1 MHLVSLIA
9 GISFDPG
16 IRGILVVL
24 TGVAV
29 LMGSVYLLLATNVG
43 SRLGLLIALTG
54 LFGWLTILTSLW
66 WLTPPAIGP
75 RGDLPSW
82 KPVEIYV
89 NGSGEVAK
97 TDAVGK
103 LIDPNALP
111 TANKILAD
119 NPDLATEFP
128 NGFTLSELKTNN
140 PAMVDQYLDAKSL
153 QGWTLVSSAGAGEAQ
168 AAANVAL
175 VDAKEFATTTD
186 YVKLDSWE
194 YGGKPTLQAD
204 CPDLGTL
211 CRAWHRMSSAFQIT
225 NPTHYAVVQVQ
236 QVIPQ
241 EAIPGE
247 APPIAKADPTKP
259 VISVVLVRDIGN
271 ERVIPFL
278 YFVISISL
286 FILFAW
292 ALHNRDKTLM
302 KNKQLAEAASKET

>member
-1 MHLVSLIA
+1 MHLLSLIA

-16 IRGILVVL
+16 IRGILVVM

-29 LMGSVYLLLATNVG
+29 LMGSVYLILATNVG
-43 SRLGLLIALTG
+43 SRLGLLIAFTG

-82 KPVEIYV
+82 KPVEIYY
-89 NGSGEVAK
+89 NGTGEVAK
-97 TDAVGK
+97 TDAVGR

-111 TANKILAD
+111 TANLLLAD
-119 NPDLATEFP
+119 NPDLASEFP
-128 NGFTLSELKTNN
+128 NGFTLSDLKSSN
-140 PAMVDQYLDAKSL
+140 PDLVNQYLDAESL
-153 QGWTLVSSAGAGEAQ
+153 QGWSLVSSDNSGEAQ
-168 AAANVAL
+168 SAANVAL
-175 VDAKEFATTTD
+175 VDGQIFKATTD
-186 YVKLDSWE
+186 YAKLNVWE
-194 YGGKPTLQAD
+194 FGGKPRRTDECAD
-204 CPDLGTL
+204 SDSL
-211 CRAWHRMSSAFQIT
+211 CRAWYRIRTSFMIT

-241 EAIPGE
+241 VTVPGE
-247 APPIAKADPTKP
+247 APPVAKPDPSKP

-286 FILFAW
+286 FLLFAW

-302 KNKQLAEAASKET
+302 KNKALAEAASKES

>member
-1 MHLVSLIA
+1 MHHLQLIA

-24 TGVAV
+24 TAFVV
-29 LMGSVYLLLATNVG
+29 LPG
-43 SRLGLLIALTG
+43 SRLGLLVAFTA

-75 RGDLPSW
+75 RGNLPSW

-89 NGSGEVAK
+89 NGSGEVPK

-111 TANKILAD
+111 AANKILAD
-119 NPDLATEFP
+119 NPDLAKEFP

-140 PAMVDQYLDAKSL
+140 PALVNQYLDKKSL
-153 QGWTLVSSAGAGEAQ
+153 QGWSLVSSGNAGEAQ
-168 AAANVAL
+168 TAASVAL
-175 VDAKEFATTTD
+175 TDAKVYATATD
-186 YVKLDSWE
+186 FVKLDVWE
-194 YGGKPTLQAD
+194 YGGKPKRSDECAD
-204 CPDLGTL
+204 SDTL
-211 CRAWHRMSSAFQIT
+211 CRAWYRVSTAFQIT
-225 NPTHYAVVQVQ
+225 NPPHYAVVQVQ

-241 EAIPGE
+241 EAVPGQ
-247 APPIAKADPTKP
+247 APPIPKADTSKP
-259 VISVVLVRDIGN
+259 IVSVVLVRDIGN

-286 FILFAW
+286 FALFAW

-302 KNKQLAEAASKET
+302 KNKALAEAASKET